1 MLKLKNIRKTFNK
14 NSQDIQIALNDIT
27 LNVKKGDF
35 VSVIGSNGAGKS
47 SLFNAICGSFEID
60 EGSIILD
67 NTNITFMP
75 EHKRAKLI
83 GRLFQDPLRGTAPEM
98 SILENLYLAC
108 SSHDSWLH
116 RITDKEKRFIKEKVA
131 MLGMGLENRMNQAV
145 GLLSGGQRQALT
157 LAMAI
162 IITPKILL
170 LDEHTAALDPPTA
183 EKIMNLTNKIVKEN
197 ELTCLMITHNMN
209 YAIDYGNRLLMM
221 HEGQIILDLDENQ
234 KKETSASSIINEFK
248 NIIASD
254 RILTTLR

>member
-1 MLKLKNIRKTFNK
+1 MLKLKNVRKTFNK

-35 VSVIGSNGAGKS
+35 VSIIGSNGAGKS

-116 RITDKEKRFIKEKVA
+116 RITEKEKRFIKEKVA

>member
-1 MLKLKNIRKTFNK
+1 
-14 NSQDIQIALNDIT
+14 
-27 LNVKKGDF
+27 
-35 VSVIGSNGAGKS
+35 
-47 SLFNAICGSFEID
+47 
-60 EGSIILD
+60 
-67 NTNITFMP
+67 
-75 EHKRAKLI
+75 
-83 GRLFQDPLRGTAPEM
+83 
-98 SILENLYLAC
+98 
-108 SSHDSWLH
+108 
-116 RITDKEKRFIKEKVA
+116 
-131 MLGMGLENRMNQAV
+131 
-145 GLLSGGQRQALT
+145 
-157 LAMAI
+157 MAI